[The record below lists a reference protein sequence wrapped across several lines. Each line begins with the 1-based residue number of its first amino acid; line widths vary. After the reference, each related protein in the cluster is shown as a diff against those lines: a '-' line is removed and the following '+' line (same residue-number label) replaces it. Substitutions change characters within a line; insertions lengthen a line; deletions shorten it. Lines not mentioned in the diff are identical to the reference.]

1 MGKLIFYSA
10 DKQKTACLAQLAGEK
25 GHLLASADDSCMD
38 LTLAELFASMDTH
51 EGAADAFEEEYLI
64 FDGFSKDEVYS
75 FSEEIENRCG
85 EFEGIKCI
93 RTAYNETWPLK
104 YLFHEIY
111 LEHQTARKAM
121 VLDQM
126 LRAAGT
132 VDFSAMKKEEAAA
145 LKKAYMDGFVL
156 LQSGVYTD
164 DQITDA
170 VKKIAEALRST
181 GKPLN

>member
-1 MGKLIFYSA
+1 MGKIIFYSA
-10 DKQKTACLAQLAGEK
+10 DKQKTGCLAQLAERK
-25 GHLLASADDSCMD
+25 GYLFASADDTCLEM
-38 LTLAELFASMDTH
+38 TLADLFETMDMH
-51 EGAADAFEEEYLI
+51 SGDAAAYEEEYLM
-64 FDGFSKDEVYS
+64 FDGLSREEVYS
-75 FSEEIENRCG
+75 FSEEIGKYCG

-111 LEHQTARKAM
+111 HEHQTARKAM

-132 VDFSAMKKEEAAA
+132 VDFAAMKKEEADA
-145 LKKAYMDGFVL
+145 LKQAYMDGFVL

-164 DQITDA
+164 EQITSA
-170 VKKIAEALRST
+170 VRKIAEALRNT
-181 GKPLN
+181 AKPVN